1 MLPARR
7 RGDGPTRV
15 FVLAAMLLPTASFG
29 GDARPDVIRYHDDA
43 LTVRVDG
50 MKNSE
55 ILDEV
60 ARQSGAEIRGQLRT
74 TRDVSAEFD
83 SIPLPQA
90 FARLFGDQ
98 NFALVYDR
106 RGGLKTVLLLD
117 VSQGS
122 DALVRAR
129 VATRKRAAA
138 FPGSL
143 TALLNGHPPVPVSG
157 VVAEA
162 LGSNK
167 ATFSQLLDLSLHD
180 DSATIRAEAVRT
192 GMAAI
197 EGEPPLFTALS
208 TELDKADSAQL
219 GLLLRAAAR
228 DQAEEIAANVM
239 RDARTA
245 EVRAKASSVLQ
256 QLRAGN

>member
-1 MLPARR
+1 M
-7 RGDGPTRV
+7 
-15 FVLAAMLLPTASFG
+15 
-29 GDARPDVIRYHDDA
+29 
-43 LTVRVDG
+43 
-50 MKNSE
+50 
-55 ILDEV
+55 
-60 ARQSGAEIRGQLRT
+60 
-74 TRDVSAEFD
+74 SAEFE

-117 VSQGS
+117 VSQAS
-122 DALVRAR
+122 DAVVRATAA
-129 VATRKRAAA
+129 VRKRAAA

-143 TALLNGHPPVPVSG
+143 TALLNGHPPVPVAG

-180 DSATIRAEAVRT
+180 DSATIRAEALRT

-197 EGEPPLFTALS
+197 EGEPPLFSALA
-208 TELDKADSAQL
+208 TELNKADSAQL
-219 GLLLRAAAR
+219 GVLLRAAAR
-228 DQAEEIAANVM
+228 DQAEEVAANVM